1 MVASDAQDMLKRVVF
16 AGVQVIGLLALND
29 DGAPMFNQHHAAAFA
44 AWDIPLFACTPDL
57 FPDLMAA
64 AIQRHDLGRWAAAQ
78 GLGAA
83 RAGK

>member
-29 DGAPMFNQHHAAAFA
+29 DGAPMFNQHHVAAFA
-44 AWDIPLFACTPDL
+44 ALDIPVFACT
-57 FPDLMAA
+57 PDLMAA
-64 AIQRHDLGRWAAAQ
+64 AIQRQDLGRWAAAQ
-78 GLGAA
+78 GLGSA